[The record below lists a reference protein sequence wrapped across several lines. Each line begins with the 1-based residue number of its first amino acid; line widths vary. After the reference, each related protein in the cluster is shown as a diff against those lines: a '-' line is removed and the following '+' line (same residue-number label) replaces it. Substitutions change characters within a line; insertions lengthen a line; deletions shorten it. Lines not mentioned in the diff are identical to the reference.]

1 MPIQTT
7 HIHAHTKHPTFTH
20 KHTTHITDAH
30 VCTHTQSIHT
40 THARILHMHTLHSA
54 RTHTYTCKHTYHVHV
69 HLNTPRH
76 TAYSHAHHIHTHK
89 HTHLHL
95 EHQIDLYLGQIMP
108 SRERQTKVCIV
119 GFFLQLNL
127 ASFLSFSLNKSPSP
141 SAEES
146 PLTAVESPFKRAF
159 WLCSVPGKRKK
170 MKFH

>member
-95 EHQIDLYLGQIMP
+95 EHQIAIQKLTCSLVVKKTQKWVRMGYQFDSHFSKNPQWNKNMEVQKSYTLKKGCGCGQDINQKWEI
-108 SRERQTKVCIV
+108 STALWETER
-119 GFFLQLNL
+119 G
-127 ASFLSFSLNKSPSP
+127 S
-141 SAEES
+141 E
-146 PLTAVESPFKRAF
+146 
-159 WLCSVPGKRKK
+159 
-170 MKFH
+170 